1 MDHEDHSSAADQSVA
16 LMYFNDFEACTIEA
30 IAERIIPGDGSGAGA
45 TQAGVV
51 YYIDRAVSGFST
63 GLQRVYR
70 LGLRELDALCT
81 RRSSASFVDL
91 NAEQQ
96 DEIIRRFLGP
106 ESGQATAAHKDVGED
121 DYDFDRTAEHQDRS
135 VERPKALEQSGA
147 ADAPNAS
154 VQDTGRRKADVA
166 LLQRFFAVI
175 REHTMEGFFCD
186 PLYGGN
192 RGAVGWR
199 LVGFPGVQWGY
210 TAEQM
215 KPGFDATT
223 IPIKTLS
230 DLRRELKS
238 LPNNDIFTRNG
249 RV

>member
-1 MDHEDHSSAADQSVA
+1 MDHQHQASAAEQSVA
-16 LMYFNDFEACTIEA
+16 LMYFHDIEARTVEA
-30 IAERIIPGDGSGAGA
+30 IAERIIPGDGRSPGA

-51 YYIDRAVSGFST
+51 YYIDRAISGFST

-70 LGLRELDALCT
+70 LGLRELDVLCT
-81 RRSSASFVDL
+81 RRYSASFVTL

-96 DEIIRRFLGP
+96 DEVIRRLLGP
-106 ESGQATAAHKDVGED
+106 ESGEAASAAKGVGED
-121 DYDFDRTAEHQDRS
+121 DYDFDRTAGHQDHA
-135 VERPKALEQSGA
+135 VEQPRASGPGDGTALSGLSGQGDEQR
-147 ADAPNAS
+147 
-154 VQDTGRRKADVA
+154 TIDVA
-166 LLQRFFAVI
+166 LLRRFFAVI

-215 KPGFDATT
+215 KPGYDGTQ
-223 IPIKTLS
+223 IPVKTLS
-230 DLRRELKS
+230 DLRRELNS
-238 LPNNDIFTRNG
+238 LPNNDVFTRND